1 MGAHSWPL
9 VFPWQTA
16 ISQSSTSP
24 LCSHRSSYSPLCQNS
39 LSDSSSTA
47 GLVQVSAGDLCGFD
61 TIYATFAFCRKKIG
75 LPTLTL
81 ESDFCTRDSIF
92 ECVLLNPYILFS
104 VFWLFFVTP
113 FSVFFPSH
121 LQYLQMKW
129 PLLDVPGSAGLKDS
143 RSPTP
148 GHLVSKSQNR
158 TKFKPDNDKMCK
170 RGSSPNSWHYRSL
183 TNTLD
188 CCTCTLQVWDVFC
201 RFASVRASERLWNK
215 LSACLTSSRT
225 ACMREEINTE

>member
-39 LSDSSSTA
+39 LSDCSSTA

-61 TIYATFAFCRKKIG
+61 TIYATFARCRKRRTAYSRIR
-75 LPTLTL
+75 
-81 ESDFCTRDSIF
+81 EW
-92 ECVLLNPYILFS
+92 LLHMRLY
-104 VFWLFFVTP
+104 FWMHFVKP
-113 FSVFFPSH
+113 VYFSVFFFQATVHDFPVACARCGSTLFLFSH

-148 GHLVSKSQNR
+148 GHLVSKPPNR
-158 TKFKPDNDKMCK
+158 TKQN
-170 RGSSPNSWHYRSL
+170 SSQK
-183 TNTLD
+183 T
-188 CCTCTLQVWDVFC
+188 VE
-201 RFASVRASERLWNK
+201 FASSVRVRNLGVIDRSQTL
-215 LSACLTSSRT
+215 RT
-225 ACMREEINTE
+225 AACAWMSSAGLFRYVHQKDWGVS